1 MTSFEDRA
9 RAEAE
14 ERVADSPGTTSED
27 REYVSGFRNGA
38 LWAREQTEVLRP
50 FRDLFELRPDSA
62 CSTTFRDGIE
72 CVVVPAADLQ
82 QAFTEAVLAAKEAG

>member
-1 MTSFEDRA
+1 MTDDLDEA
-9 RAEAE
+9 AIAYAEA
-14 ERVADSPGTTSED
+14 SPWP
-27 REYVSGFRNGA
+27 RHWMEYGDCVDAFHAGA
-38 LWAREQTEVLRP
+38 NWAREQAEVLRP

-82 QAFTEAVLAAKEAG
+82 QAFTDAAKGA